1 MKTIRQIIESISFAY
16 QALKSNIL
24 RTTLSL
30 LGVFIGIFSIVAIYT
45 AVDSM
50 NLKIRSNINSFSKE
64 GVIYLG
70 KWPWTFTPN
79 YPWWKY
85 FNRPELNYNE
95 YKFLKE
101 NLTSAEGISMINEEN
116 NIKFSNGSS
125 YIKAN
130 LIGIGMDYIDI
141 STINI
146 IKGRYFLPI
155 ENDNGIPVAILGYE
169 IYHNLGLN
177 QDNPNQIIKING
189 YNYRVI
195 GYMEK
200 VGQDAFNFG
209 DVDNTAYIP
218 YLSFKS
224 HFERFNSD
232 PIIAFLAKD
241 SDNNAEQLESEIIGL
256 MRSKRSL
263 KPKDDDNFSINR
275 LDGLKEALDG
285 IFTIFGIAGTIIAG
299 FSLLVGGF
307 GIANIM
313 FVSVKERTNIIGIQK
328 SLGAKNYFILIQFL
342 TEAIFLSLIGGALG
356 VLVVWLITLI
366 PQDILP
372 LVMTMNNVVKGLAIS
387 SIIGALAGIIPAWVA
402 AKMDPVI
409 AIRSK

>member
-1 MKTIRQIIESISFAY
+1 MKILRQILESTNFAL
-16 QALKSNIL
+16 QALRVNFF

-30 LGVFIGIFSIVAIYT
+30 LGVSIGIFSIVAIYT

-50 NLKIRSNINSFSKE
+50 NYKIKEDINAFSKP

-70 KWPWTFTPN
+70 KWPWTFTPD

-85 FNRPELNYNE
+85 FNRPEIKYSE

-101 NLTSAEGISMINEEN
+101 NLTTAKGISMLNEEDGA
-116 NIKFSNGSS
+116 KFSVGSS
-125 YIKAN
+125 FIKAN
-130 LIGIGMDYIDI
+130 VLGVGLDYAEI

-146 IKGRYFLPI
+146 VKGRFFLPI
-155 ENDNGIPVAILGYE
+155 ETDNGMPVAILGYE
-169 IYHNLGLN
+169 IYHNLGL
-177 QDNPNQIIKING
+177 DPNKTDQFVKING

-195 GYMEK
+195 GFLQK
-200 VGQDAFNFG
+200 KGNDAFSFG

-218 YLSFKS
+218 YLSFKNY
-224 HFERFNSD
+224 FEKFNSD

-241 SDNNAEQLESEIIGL
+241 EDPDADNLESEIIGL

-275 LDGLKEALDG
+275 LDGLKEFLDG
-285 IFTIFGIAGTIIAG
+285 IFLALGVGGTIIAG

-328 SLGAKNYFILIQFL
+328 SLGAQNYFILVQFL
-342 TEAIFLSLIGGALG
+342 AEAIFLSLIGGVVGIFL
-356 VLVVWLITLI
+356 VWLITLI
-366 PQDILP
+366 PQETLP
-372 LVMTMNNVVKGLAIS
+372 LILTSGNILKGLIIS
-387 SIIGALAGIIPAWVA
+387 TIIGALSGIIPAWMA